1 MNSINPANP
10 TINLKEITAQ
20 TIPAHEEEPFFAF
33 VPTYLD
39 GGDGFTSGY
48 TEMMTNPLGEY
59 IAEGK
64 NADNLIGVV
73 GSGNKN
79 FNEQYCLT
87 ARMCSPTCLAG
98 RMTKLGLPP
107 WRRSLPVLRH

>member
-1 MNSINPANP
+1 MTTINVLYISIEGNTRSFLKRLQTYANQMNSINPANP

-48 TEMMTNPLGEY
+48 TEMMTNSLG
-59 IAEGK
+59 
-64 NADNLIGVV
+64 
-73 GSGNKN
+73 
-79 FNEQYCLT
+79 
-87 ARMCSPTCLAG
+87 
-98 RMTKLGLPP
+98 
-107 WRRSLPVLRH
+107 